1 MSGNKMSQFSNE
13 KYINLETYRKNGQAV
28 QTPVWFVIIDG
39 SIYIRTD
46 SNSGK
51 IKRARNNTH
60 VRITPCTARGKPK
73 GEWVNGEIRIAS
85 SSESQ
90 RADHLLKQKYGLQSK
105 IIRMYNKI
113 RKTEPIIMSI
123 QI

>member
-1 MSGNKMSQFSNE
+1 MSQFSNQ